1 MLNSARVQQAGKHS
15 LHATIAQAVNDAA
28 VKLDINAWMAEL
40 GKRSAL
46 ASGDMGTIFTQM
58 DLIVNSMSA

>member
-1 MLNSARVQQAGKHS
+1 MKPTMLNSARVQ
-15 LHATIAQAVNDAA
+15 AVKDAA

-46 ASGDMGTIFTQM
+46 ASGDMGTIFAQM